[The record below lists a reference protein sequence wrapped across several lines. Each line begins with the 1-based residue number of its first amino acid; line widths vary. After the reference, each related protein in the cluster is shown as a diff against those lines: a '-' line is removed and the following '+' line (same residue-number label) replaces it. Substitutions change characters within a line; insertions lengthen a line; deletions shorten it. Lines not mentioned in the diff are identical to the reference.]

1 MNSRKYL
8 PKACSVAVT
17 VVFDL
22 GYGGCQPFLSRV
34 HGRRISAPLVVM
46 MSRVAGLPRAR
57 QVIKIAR
64 DDL

>member
-17 VVFDL
+17 AVFDL
-22 GYGGCQPFLSRV
+22 GYGGCQPFLSTV

-46 MSRVAGLPRAR
+46 LSRMAGLS
-57 QVIKIAR
+57 
-64 DDL
+64 